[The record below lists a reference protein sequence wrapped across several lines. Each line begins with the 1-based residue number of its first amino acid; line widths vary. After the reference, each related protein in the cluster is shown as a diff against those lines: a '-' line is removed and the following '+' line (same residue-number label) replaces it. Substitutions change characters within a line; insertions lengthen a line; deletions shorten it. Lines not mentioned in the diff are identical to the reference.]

1 MEFLI
6 TNKMDG
12 STMVKDTN
20 RLGDM
25 LRFLADSRYTVKK
38 FEECPGCDCD
48 ITICDCED
56 CKDQYLQDTGMER
69 E

>member
-38 FEECPGCDCD
+38 FVAVPECTTNVISCP
-48 ITICDCED
+48 CED
-56 CKDQYLQDTGMER
+56 CKDQYLQDTGLER
-69 E
+69 